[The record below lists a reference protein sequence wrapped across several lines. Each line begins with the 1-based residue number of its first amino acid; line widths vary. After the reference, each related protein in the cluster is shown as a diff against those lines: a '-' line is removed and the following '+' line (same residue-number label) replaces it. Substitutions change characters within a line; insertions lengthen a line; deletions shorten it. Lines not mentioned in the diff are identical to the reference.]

1 MSHGTSELTTK
12 AYPESKR
19 NRMMQP
25 SVLIVEDDSDIA
37 GLIEFNVAREG
48 YRTQVTHSGVV
59 AMEIIAKDRPD
70 LVILD
75 IMLPDLDGLE
85 VCRRLKSDAVT
96 DDICIIMVSAKGE
109 EADVVAGLELGA
121 DDYVTKPFSPRVLLA
136 RMKSVLRRRPAEP
149 SDRIILDDGN
159 LIIDPARHETI
170 VNGKTVDLTLTQ
182 YEILHYLA
190 RRPGFVRTR
199 QQIVSAVRGDDTI
212 LSGRAIDVHVAGL
225 RQKLKGHGKLIET
238 VRGVGYRIA
247 ERLSPEVD

>member
-1 MSHGTSELTTK
+1 L
-12 AYPESKR
+12 
-19 NRMMQP
+19 
-25 SVLIVEDDSDIA
+25 
-37 GLIEFNVAREG
+37 
-48 YRTQVTHSGVV
+48 
-59 AMEIIAKDRPD
+59 DR
-70 LVILD
+70 LL
-75 IMLPDLDGLE
+75 
-85 VCRRLKSDAVT
+85 
-96 DDICIIMVSAKGE
+96 
-109 EADVVAGLELGA
+109 GLELGA

-159 LIIDPARHETI
+159 LIIDPARHETR
-170 VNGKTVDLTLTQ
+170 VDGKTVDLTLTQ

-225 RQKLKGHGKLIET
+225 RQKLKGHGRLIET

-247 ERLSPEVD
+247 ERLDEASSD

>member
-1 MSHGTSELTTK
+1 MRTVTETK
-12 AYPESKR
+12 ASRHKTAR
-19 NRMMQP
+19 GMTMQP

-37 GLIEFNVAREG
+37 TLMEFNVARDG

-59 AMEIIAKDRPD
+59 ALEIIRKEQPD

-85 VCRRLKSDAVT
+85 VCRQVKSDSAIEDT
-96 DDICIIMVSAKGE
+96 CIIMVSAKGE

-136 RMKSVLRRRPAEP
+136 RMKSVLRRRPAEA
-149 SDRIILDDGN
+149 SDRIILDNGA
-159 LIIDPARHETI
+159 LILDPGRHEVQI
-170 VNGKTVDLTLTQ
+170 DGKQIDLTLTQ

-225 RQKLKGHGKLIET
+225 RQKLGDHGRLIET
-238 VRGVGYRIA
+238 VRGVGYRLA
-247 ERLSPEVD
+247 EQLSDEE